1 MSILLCDSEV
11 GDNMRNKRG
20 MTVVEIIVSIALIS
34 VVLIFLMKIF
44 INLRGVTN
52 QSKTDLNYEM
62 LAANVI
68 KAVGKD
74 INKYTVYKVER
85 LDEHSIRIT
94 YNDYRPTSLD
104 ERISKV
110 LKVYESG
117 DKFFISYAY
126 DSENLTSGERSEAVI
141 REIPDKSILDDTT
154 RVQLKPSK
162 DIFKD
167 DKDIFEIKIPLST
180 DKSVVYDINIFGVI
194 EKND

>member
-11 GDNMRNKRG
+11 GDNMLNKRG

-94 YNDYRPTSLD
+94 FNDYRPTSLD

-117 DKFFISYAY
+117 DKLFISYAY
-126 DSENLTSGERSEAVI
+126 DSETLTGGERSEAVI
-141 REIPDKSILDDTT
+141 REIPDKSILDETT

-194 EKND
+194 EKK